1 MQSKCPSITFHP
13 IHETLLN
20 VHTTVL
26 GALGLAPWPNKQ
38 RNASIKRVT
47 STAWPILLNKIA
59 SYLTV
64 GKEIHGPVKSTGK
77 KDY

>member
-20 VHTTVL
+20 VYTTVL
-26 GALGLAPWPNKQ
+26 GALAPWPNKQ
-38 RNASIKRVT
+38 RNASIKRLT
-47 STAWPILLNKIA
+47 STAWPTLLNKVA
-59 SYLTV
+59 SYLNV
-64 GKEIHGPVKSTGK
+64 GKEIHGPVNSTGK